1 MGQVFNTCPNSSIAT
16 VAMRLEMPEMV
27 LQGSEDNF
35 LERYKLYVEIADRVS
50 QRKNYSI
57 RLYVSLLSTLAA
69 TMVIASKIALP
80 EGNLEL
86 VVPLLSY
93 LGMWLAVIWLMRI
106 ISYDVV
112 ISAKQKVI
120 REMETKMA
128 IPGYTRELEILNTGA
143 LSFFHK
149 FSRVTVLL
157 PVLFLAA
164 FFLLMVLSI

>member
-1 MGQVFNTCPNSSIAT
+1 
-16 VAMRLEMPEMV
+16 
-27 LQGSEDNF
+27 
-35 LERYKLYVEIADRVS
+35 
-50 QRKNYSI
+50 
-57 RLYVSLLSTLAA
+57 
-69 TMVIASKIALP
+69 MVIASKIALP

-143 LSFFHK
+143 LSFFTNLVESLYC
-149 FSRVTVLL
+149 FQCYFWRRS
-157 PVLFLAA
+157 
-164 FFLLMVLSI
+164 SC